1 MVLIKFCPE
10 PLRRILYQNEF
21 NCINNNKNGDFY
33 NIDQLYVSLYPYTHK
48 EERDTCSACY

>member
-1 MVLIKFCPE
+1 MVLIKFCSE